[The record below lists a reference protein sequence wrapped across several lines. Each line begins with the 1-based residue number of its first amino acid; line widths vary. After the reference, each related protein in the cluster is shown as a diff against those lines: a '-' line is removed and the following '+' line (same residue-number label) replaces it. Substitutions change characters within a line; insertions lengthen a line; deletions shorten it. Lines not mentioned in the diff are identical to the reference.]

1 MGGPGER
8 QTRRTGLCPAFLLCS
23 SLHYLRASLCCWRF
37 PHWALQLI
45 TGEHRHSVFSALLFP
60 SLGGYYVSD
69 TVGKRPSRT
78 RWGLLPCFL
87 AYLLTCLRPPGA
99 AHCVLH
105 HLCPKHTQRSRSR
118 SCGVVRPSQLPSA
131 PELEDSCTETAAE
144 TAVVHTVA
152 SSSCSEDLSV
162 PFSLPFPFIDPC
174 IHPTVGRSHAY
185 TVPSPYL
192 VSFHP
197 YPIINVLFMGSRM
210 AQFLNLSRL
219 IPLTLPHFPPRASA
233 AYSRIYID
241 AHCRT
246 TLEHPSYAYSS
257 LLPLCT

>member
-1 MGGPGER
+1 MVTTLATLWESGPAELAG
-8 QTRRTGLCPAFLLCS
+8 A
-23 SLHYLRASLCCWRF
+23 
-37 PHWALQLI
+37 
-45 TGEHRHSVFSALLFP
+45 
-60 SLGGYYVSD
+60 
-69 TVGKRPSRT
+69 
-78 RWGLLPCFL
+78 CFL

-105 HLCPKHTQRSRSR
+105 HLCPKHTERSRSR

-152 SSSCSEDLSV
+152 SSSCPEDLSV

-241 AHCRT
+241 TDCRT

-257 LLPLCT
+257 LLPLCTLYLIFVLCTFLVFFPLLAKRTNLTRYNKHNQQLHTQSQWVNHLRRSKRPALTP